1 MSLMKAAAR
10 RIPGLRRLDARG
22 RLLGLTP
29 SNAVCAE
36 IGVWK
41 GAFTER
47 VLRQRKPASYHL
59 IDPWAFQGDMPDRWY
74 GGAIAD
80 GQGYMDAIHDDIQ
93 QRFGTLP
100 NVTIHRSP
108 SVEAAAE
115 FDDDYFD
122 WVYIDGDHS
131 YEAVL
136 ADLECYA
143 PKVKSGGWLLGD
155 DFLWGGDSLP
165 VKRAVEEF
173 VASGR
178 AEFAQRFDQQF
189 ALRRL

>member
-1 MSLMKAAAR
+1 MLKAAAR
-10 RIPGLRRLDARG
+10 RIPGLRDLDARG
-22 RLLGLTP
+22 RLLGLVPTGG
-29 SNAVCAE
+29 VCAE

-47 VLRQRKPASYHL
+47 VLRQSKPQAYHL

-80 GQGYMDAIHDDIQ
+80 GQEYMDAMHDDIQ
-93 QRFGTLP
+93 QRFGSLP
-100 NVTIHRSP
+100 NVSIHRSP
-108 SVEAAAE
+108 SVNAASE
-115 FDDDYFD
+115 FEDSSFD

-136 ADLECYA
+136 ADLESYA
-143 PKVKSGGWLLGD
+143 PKVKPGGWLLGD
-155 DFLWGGDSLP
+155 DFLWGGESLP

-173 VASGR
+173 VATGK
-178 AEFAQRFDQQF
+178 AEFVRRFDQQF
-189 ALRRL
+189 ALRRI